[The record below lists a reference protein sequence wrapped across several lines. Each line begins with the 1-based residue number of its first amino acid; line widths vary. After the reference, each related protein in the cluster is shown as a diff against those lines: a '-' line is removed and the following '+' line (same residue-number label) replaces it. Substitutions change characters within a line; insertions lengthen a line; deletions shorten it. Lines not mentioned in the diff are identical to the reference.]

1 MADNNPE
8 VLLPCPFCGRAG
20 YRFNGGPVYRREPW
34 VACYGTL
41 AGHEH
46 EYIAMPLAAWN
57 TRAPAVS
64 EEAVERVA
72 IRRDVFDFLMGTGAL
87 GGYYFGE
94 SRPDMRGAFWWRTI
108 MRAALSPTTPTEE
121 PQS

>member
-1 MADNNPE
+1 MAE
-8 VLLPCPFCGRAG
+8 EIKGCPFCGGNEISHGWSAPG
-20 YRFNGGPVYRREPW
+20 LDGSATTGEVQCHTCDALLWKETE
-34 VACYGTL
+34 AE
-41 AGHEH
+41 A
-46 EYIAMPLAAWN
+46 IAAWN
-57 TRAPAVS
+57 THTPAVS

-108 MRAALSPTTPTEE
+108 MRATLSPTTPTEE